1 MIYTAVLCLT
11 TFFFFFLLV
20 PSASQW
26 RVGDIHRVTR
36 KHIYTH
42 THTPLV
48 NVKFEIV
55 HVLSDT

>member
-1 MIYTAVLCLT
+1 MIYIESHANT
-11 TFFFFFLLV
+11 
-20 PSASQW
+20 
-26 RVGDIHRVTR
+26 
-36 KHIYTH
+36 YTH

>member
-1 MIYTAVLCLT
+1 MIYIESHANTYT
-11 TFFFFFLLV
+11 
-20 PSASQW
+20 
-26 RVGDIHRVTR
+26 H
-36 KHIYTH
+36 TH